1 MALLPR
7 VRLLR
12 SWRSWQIPART
23 IGLAERLPLRL
34 TAFILIP
41 VVATTIAVGFGAL
54 SSLERHL
61 EHRLQREVE
70 MVARALQMP
79 LGVALARNGPDSVRP
94 ALDSAFAIGRV
105 YGAFVYDRAG
115 ELVASS
121 APRRPNNYSGD
132 VSDVIAAGER
142 IGRYDEMDG
151 REVYSYFVPLNG
163 MGSEL
168 VGVLRVTSKKSDLER
183 YLADLRADGMLL
195 VGLTASVLT
204 ALVLLGYYAAVGRSL
219 RSLALSFKRVAS
231 GERDHRTHVSGP
243 QELASLAALFNSML
257 DSLNDAQART
267 ERERRARRTMERQL
281 RHSER
286 LAIIGGVTAGVA
298 HEFGTPLSTV
308 GGHAQRL
315 LRRPNLDPS
324 MRESLGAI
332 RSQVIRMEGLV
343 RQLLQYGAKQTARP
357 VSCDSRSLVMAAL
370 GTLAAPLQHS
380 NVLVGLGG
388 VNTLTVQVDRARVEQ
403 ALINLLRNAIQ
414 AARRRVEVSC
424 HLQDSEIVFVFD
436 DDGAGV
442 NPQLGQRLYEP
453 FVTDKQASGGSGL
466 GLAICSTV
474 AQEHGGALSNAV
486 SPLGG
491 ARFILALPS
500 GAQRDSGLGT
510 TGTT

>member
-1 MALLPR
+1 
-7 VRLLR
+7 
-12 SWRSWQIPART
+12 
-23 IGLAERLPLRL
+23 
-34 TAFILIP
+34 
-41 VVATTIAVGFGAL
+41 
-54 SSLERHL
+54 
-61 EHRLQREVE
+61 
-70 MVARALQMP
+70 
-79 LGVALARNGPDSVRP
+79 
-94 ALDSAFAIGRV
+94 
-105 YGAFVYDRAG
+105 
-115 ELVASS
+115 
-121 APRRPNNYSGD
+121 
-132 VSDVIAAGER
+132 
-142 IGRYDEMDG
+142 
-151 REVYSYFVPLNG
+151 
-163 MGSEL
+163 
-168 VGVLRVTSKKSDLER
+168 
-183 YLADLRADGMLL
+183 
-195 VGLTASVLT
+195 
-204 ALVLLGYYAAVGRSL
+204 
-219 RSLALSFKRVAS
+219 
-231 GERDHRTHVSGP
+231 
-243 QELASLAALFNSML
+243 
-257 DSLNDAQART
+257 
-267 ERERRARRTMERQL
+267 MERQL